1 MEITNYFQNDS
12 SDEQNDIE
20 KIAIIQKL
28 YSIKKKFNNYIYFL
42 EKNYIVVT

>member
-28 YSIKKKFNNYIYFL
+28 YSIKKNLIIIFISF